1 MVVPA
6 GLIFDVLACPFVQDL
21 AKDLT
26 VTVVIDFLKGFKMNV
41 YVKTGVFLLAV
52 LWGPLG

>member
-21 AKDLT
+21 TKDLA
-26 VTVVIDFLKGFKMNV
+26 VTVAIDFLKGFEMNA